1 MGKPLILV
9 TSITY
14 AMKSIDLLKKNGFL
28 AEMKRVPKHIKHNGC
43 SYGVYVKD
51 SSDEAVDLLIKNK
64 IKILGRIEAGD

>member
-14 AMKSIDLLKKNGFL
+14 AMKSISILKKNGFS

-43 SYGVYVKD
+43 SYGVYVKN
-51 SSDEAVDLLIKNK
+51 SPDEAADLLIKNR
-64 IKILGRIEAGD
+64 IKIL